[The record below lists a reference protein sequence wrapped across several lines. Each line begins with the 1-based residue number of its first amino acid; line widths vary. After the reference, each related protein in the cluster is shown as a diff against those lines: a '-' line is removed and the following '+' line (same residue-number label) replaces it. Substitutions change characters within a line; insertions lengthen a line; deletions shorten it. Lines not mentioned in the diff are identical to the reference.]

1 MRKTIPENGTGWPEL
16 EPQLDRFAAEAVD
29 WRHGRSPLFVFLAT
43 ESAYDVGKNAFFKF
57 FSENAL
63 GGKRAFQGLKRMEDD
78 VLEMALSL
86 FSAPPDAAGN
96 MSTGGSE
103 SIFLAV
109 KAARECFRALKPGM
123 RHDLNMVVPHTAHPA
138 FDKAGQAMD
147 MEVRRVPVRA
157 DLRADVK
164 AMASRIDERT
174 FLLAGSA
181 PCFPHGL
188 IDPIDELSA
197 LAIDSGVWLHV
208 DACVG
213 GYVAPFVRRAG
224 YSLPAFDFAL
234 PGVRSISADLHKF
247 GFCPKPASTVFY
259 REREDYE
266 RQIFDFDDWPSGRF
280 TTPMLSGTRAGG
292 AVAAA
297 WAVFHHLGAKGYCA
311 IARDLMEMTR
321 RYVAGIE
328 AIEGLQ
334 MWAQPD
340 LTLINFGAP
349 DLDIFAVAEG
359 MRTRGWLPGLTQ
371 RPRGMHMMMSLVHE
385 EAREAYLGDL
395 RAAVEAAR
403 AGRASGAAMKATY

>member
-16 EPQLDRFAAEAVD
+16 EPQLERFAAESID

-43 ESAYDVGKNAFFKF
+43 ESAYEVGKNAFFKF

-109 KAARECFRALKPGM
+109 KAARERFRALKPGM
-123 RHDLNMVVPHTAHPA
+123 RHDLNMVVPHSAHPA

-147 MEVRRVPVRA
+147 IEVRRVPVRA

-164 AMASRIDERT
+164 AMADRIDERT

-197 LAIDSGVWLHV
+197 LAIDSGLWLHV

-224 YSLPAFDFAL
+224 YSLPEFDFAL

-297 WAVFHHLGAKGYCA
+297 WAVFHHLGAEGYCA

-321 RYVAGIE
+321 RYVDGIE